1 MSDTDPHRSSQP
13 ESIRFRSML
22 GWGSL
27 VYLLLAI
34 VLGVL
39 SGLGIFTF
47 GYGQGASYLSNN
59 PESCVNCHIM
69 NES

>member
-1 MSDTDPHRSSQP
+1 
-13 ESIRFRSML
+13 ML